1 MIEILTNGLQPK
13 TVVPRVLTAERTL
26 RLTGENTLSFTTLM
40 REIEAELVTVGSA
53 AQVEGEYFDV
63 VSVTKEQA
71 SDGWRKVAVECEHV
85 GYRLNDIS
93 VDCFTFIAAPSD
105 MLAEILSGS
114 GFAVGTT
121 VNGAAQTFSLQEAT
135 SKRGLISAYARYIDA
150 EVVYDNFS
158 VSLVARVGRQTAA
171 KLKSGR
177 DILVLKEVSGADGVS
192 YDCEVLHPESFNLGD
207 NVTVEYPSMGIAA
220 DLRVVGI
227 TRNPYDPAR
236 VSVEISG
243 SPNTL
248 ESDIFRIQT
257 DMVAKSK
264 TYYGV
269 RVSAERG
276 FEVTRSD
283 GFSKATF
290 NSDVFEMSSL
300 VNGVM
305 TPAIYFDAAE
315 RRYKIA
321 GIVDVDGSIISNAIT
336 ADIANIS
343 NAVME
348 HADVGSL
355 VADEITTMTAEIVAL
370 VAERIDVSG
379 LVAEEIEANAAEIA
393 DAVIAQLTA
402 ESAGI
407 ADLAVDELNTNYG
420 GGKDDYIHIHDEEIE
435 FKSGEYT
442 KARFAFAEIGGTK
455 IPALILGA
463 GDGAGGSRGMLY
475 KHTAGLRIGYIT
487 GSGGSGE
494 NFADFG
500 EDGVTLQSGGGTYLL
515 DLADGADGQV
525 LKKQGGA
532 IIWADTGSGDW
543 GNANLVILDHTPT
556 ESDVAGANEN
566 ALFIVYDIKDA
577 VARWGSSAFDAARE
591 QGYAGGEAEYNDA
604 LLQVGNMEA
613 VLDAILGEEL

>member
-1 MIEILTNGLQPK
+1 LLPK
-13 TVVPRVLTAERTL
+13 TTVPKVLTAERTL
-26 RLTGENTLSFTTLM
+26 RLTGESTLAFTTLM
-40 REIEAELVTVGSA
+40 REIEAGLITVGSV
-53 AQVEGEYFDV
+53 AQSEGEYFDV
-63 VSVTKEQA
+63 VSATKEQA
-71 SDGWRKVAVECEHV
+71 SDGWRKIAVECEHV
-85 GYRLNDIS
+85 GYRLNDIA
-93 VDCFTFIAAPSD
+93 VDYYTRIGAPSAL
-105 MLAEILSGS
+105 LAEILDGTPFSA
-114 GFAVGTT
+114 AVDAEFSETI
-121 VNGAAQTFSLQEAT
+121 TFSLQEAA
-135 SKRGLISAYARYIDA
+135 SKRRLIAKLAEYIGA
-150 EVVYDNFS
+150 EVVYERFT
-158 VSLVARVGRQTAA
+158 VSIVRHRGQSRPVT
-171 KLKSGR
+171 LKSGR
-177 DILVLKEVSGADGVS
+177 DILVVKETAVKGGTFFDCEILRPRLFDLGDEVS
-192 YDCEVLHPESFNLGD
+192 
-207 NVTVEYPSMGIAA
+207 VEYPSMGIAT
-220 DLRVVGI
+220 DSRIVGI
-227 TRNPYDPAR
+227 TRNPYDPSR
-236 VSVEISG
+236 VSVEISNT
-243 SPNTL
+243 PDTL
-248 ESDIFRIQT
+248 EGDIFRIQT

-264 TYYGV
+264 TYYGI
-269 RVSAERG
+269 RVSAEHG
-276 FEVTRSD
+276 FEVTHSD

-290 NSDVFEMSSL
+290 NSDVFEMSNL

-321 GIVDVDGSIISNAIT
+321 GVVDVDGSIIADAIT

-348 HADVGSL
+348 QADVGSL
-355 VADEITTMTAEIVAL
+355 VADEITSQAAEIVAL

-393 DAVIAQLTA
+393 DAVIARLTA
-402 ESAGI
+402 EGADI

-420 GGKDDYIHIHDEEIE
+420 GDKDDYIHIHDEEIE
-435 FKSGEYT
+435 FKSGEHS
-442 KARFAFAEIGGTK
+442 KARFAFADIGGNK

-515 DLADGADGQV
+515 DLAGGANGQV

-556 ESDVAGANEN
+556 ESDVEGANEN
-566 ALFIVYDIKDA
+566 TLFIVYDIDDA
-577 VARWGSSAFDAARE
+577 AARWGSSAFDTARE
-591 QGYAGGEAEYNDA
+591 QGYAGSETEYNDA
-604 LLQVGNMEA
+604 LLQVGSMEA
-613 VLDAILGEEL
+613 VLDAILGEEP